1 MTVSTMNIRLTARVP
16 RLAAVYAG
24 SPRGRGAGARWVPMP
39 PPPPQLTAPPHQVIN
54 RYRYLALLRQ
64 IISYHNLIQRMINK
78 NMHSQQHSFAID
90 INLCS
95 QIMNSQLSN
104 GHWTNK
110 NVIKSNRKINKI
122 FSAVFKTHK
131 LPRRRSEIFLIF
143 ISAYLVKFI
152 LNIAVTRVLPD
163 LPVAGGCCLSSP
175 RPVGWVDGLTVGQ
188 QLLDFEPGPAD
199 SHAIHC
205 RFLSLVADNYRCSKS
220 VSFKSCLDKRQAFYL
235 HCVVHSLC
243 CRGGLQPTAALK
255 LTAALQRRAAAAGR
269 GRGALC

>member
-16 RLAAVYAG
+16 ILAAVYAAG
-24 SPRGRGAGARWVPMP
+24 PRGRGAGARWGPIP
-39 PPPPQLTAPPHQVIN
+39 PPPPQLTAPPHKLI
-54 RYRYLALLRQ
+54 YPHIDTLPSTYFSLRQ
-64 IISYHNLIQRMINK
+64 IFNYHNLIQRLAINFVISK

-143 ISAYLVKFI
+143 SSAYLV
-152 LNIAVTRVLPD
+152 
-163 LPVAGGCCLSSP
+163 
-175 RPVGWVDGLTVGQ
+175 
-188 QLLDFEPGPAD
+188 
-199 SHAIHC
+199 
-205 RFLSLVADNYRCSKS
+205 
-220 VSFKSCLDKRQAFYL
+220 
-235 HCVVHSLC
+235 
-243 CRGGLQPTAALK
+243 
-255 LTAALQRRAAAAGR
+255 
-269 GRGALC
+269 

>member
-163 LPVAGGCCLSSP
+163 LPVGGGGRLLSVVTAPGRLGGRPDGRTAVAGLRAWSCRLSCNTLP
-175 RPVGWVDGLTVGQ
+175 LPLT
-188 QLLDFEPGPAD
+188 
-199 SHAIHC
+199 
-205 RFLSLVADNYRCSKS
+205 
-220 VSFKSCLDKRQAFYL
+220 
-235 HCVVHSLC
+235 
-243 CRGGLQPTAALK
+243 GG
-255 LTAALQRRAAAAGR
+255 
-269 GRGALC
+269 